1 MSLEPPFALS
11 FTAVYPAQ
19 PSSTEIIA
27 MVTGQHADLRFGVS
41 MSQTQPV
48 ESCTPKVPPVI
59 RRLKGRRG
67 RSSFRLSM
75 CRPPETWFAPF
86 GLHCRPSS
94 TSVLVNMNHQG

>member
-67 RSSFRLSM
+67 NRRFV
-75 CRPPETWFAPF
+75 CQCAVRPKPGLPPLGCTVAPL
-86 GLHCRPSS
+86 LHRF
-94 TSVLVNMNHQG
+94 